1 VLYFL
6 QIGRG
11 GSNMFKMSIKIKVFV
26 TFLLLVGIVAL
37 SLLFSQY
44 YFSEKLAMEST
55 SKTFTII
62 SKNISEHLRKEAK
75 STRNILK
82 VKSKHTDLLEP
93 ITFDPMHPS
102 LQGLIQVLQIKSNL
116 HAVYFA
122 HANGRFYE
130 VVDME
135 NRPLLFQTLSA
146 PASTRWAIIT
156 IIENVQQN
164 AFLDENFKLISK
176 KSFNK
181 NYDPRIRPW
190 YTQAVKSKE
199 IVSTLPYFFSNI
211 HQMGVSYAKELSV
224 QGVVLALD
232 YTMEQLN
239 TILALQKY
247 DESSEVF
254 IVDGKGNKYA
264 SSSFVDKAA
273 RGEQKQEGK
282 VLSKKMIQESLGN
295 NLDAIIKYSE
305 GDQHYFVIFH
315 ALLSKD
321 AYLGIKLD
329 ADKLLKVHRDNIKY
343 SFLIAFL
350 LLMLAI
356 PVILLSTKR
365 IVKPVK
371 DLIVE
376 NSKIQERKFSEVR
389 AIETNIIE
397 FEALSDSL
405 VSMSQSIQKHEKSQE
420 ALLDS
425 IVKLIAEAI
434 DKKSPYTGKHCERV
448 PEIAQLLLDA
458 ANRSDLGVFQNFSL
472 TSKDELRAFEIG
484 SWLHDCGKVTT
495 PEYVVD
501 KAVKLETIYNRI
513 HEIRMRFEVLW
524 RDAQIAYLS
533 KEIDSIALKKRQ
545 ETLLDDFAFIA
556 MVNRGGEFMDKT
568 KQERVKEIGKI
579 TWQRYFDNRLGLG
592 IVEQKRYKEN
602 EQVYP
607 VTENLL
613 SDKTEHLV
621 ARENFDHDAY
631 ALEGFKME
639 VPEYL
644 YNYGEVY
651 NLCIGKGTLTEE
663 ERYKINEH
671 VVMSIKMLEKIPFPQ
686 NMEKIP
692 EYAGTHHE
700 TLIGTGYPKKLSK
713 EDLSIPSRIMAIA
726 DIFEALTASDRPYK
740 KAKTLSE
747 SMEIMHK
754 MVEEEHIDKD
764 LFELFLTADIY
775 KTYAQQHLKP
785 EQIDEV
791 DVKRYL

>member
-1 VLYFL
+1 
-6 QIGRG
+6 
-11 GSNMFKMSIKIKVFV
+11 M

-146 PASTRWAIIT
+146 PASTRWTIIT
-156 IIENVQQN
+156 IIDNVQQN
-164 AFLDENFKLISK
+164 AFLDENSKLISK

-199 IVSTLPYFFSNI
+199 IINTLPYFFSNI
-211 HQMGVSYAKELSV
+211 HQMGVSYAKELSIK
-224 QGVVLALD
+224 GVVLALD

-264 SSSFVDKAA
+264 SSSFVDQTVSP
-273 RGEQKQEGK
+273 GEQNQEGK
-282 VLSKKMIQESLGN
+282 VLTKKMIQGALDN
-295 NLDAIIKYSE
+295 DLDAIIKYSE
-305 GDQHYFVIFH
+305 GDQHYFVIFR
-315 ALLSKD
+315 ALLSKN

-329 ADKLLKVHRDNIKY
+329 ADKLLKAHRDNIKY

-458 ANRSDLGVFQNFSL
+458 ANRSDLDVFQNFSL

-524 RDAQIAYLS
+524 RDVQIAYLS
-533 KEIDSIALKKRQ
+533 EEIDSSALKHKQ
-545 ETLLDDFAFIA
+545 EKLLDDFAFIA
-556 MVNRGGEFMDKT
+556 MVNRGGEFMDKE

-592 IVEQKRYKEN
+592 ILEKKRYKEN
-602 EQVYP
+602 EQVLP

-631 ALEGFKME
+631 AEEGFKME

-671 VVMSIKMLEKIPFPQ
+671 VVMSIKMLEKIPFPP

-713 EDLSIPSRIMAIA
+713 EDLSLPSRIMAIA

-740 KAKTLSE
+740 KAKTLSA
-747 SMEIMHK
+747 SIEIMHK

-764 LFELFLTADIY
+764 LFELFLRAGIY
-775 KTYAQQHLKP
+775 KTYAQEHLKP

-791 DVKRYL
+791 DVKRYLSSKV